1 MMTTC
6 YVKCQGKSSLWIFF
20 TYGGPLTELL
30 MFLCIIS
37 AVYQLLRTY
46 NVNIS
51 ASNRFGLYSK
61 KTYTVCHSWM
71 SFKLYSDRLSNQ
83 SAMSHANFARR
94 LRSKFKSLWMKKSH
108 RRRQTQ
114 RWNTNS
120 NLFRWIWIF
129 SQLRWL
135 MKLLYPSCELRMK
148 WKLLKS
154 LSILFSNKEFVRNYI
169 EEQSKFS
176 GMKAIRSNQQ

>member
-1 MMTTC
+1 MLSVR
-6 YVKCQGKSSLWIFF
+6 VKALCEFF
-20 TYGGPLTELL
+20 CLPLSELL

-46 NVNIS
+46 NVNKS
-51 ASNRFGLYSK
+51 ASNRFRLYSK
-61 KTYTVCHSWM
+61 KTLTVCHSRI

-83 SAMSHANFARR
+83 SAMSHAYFARW
-94 LRSKFKSLWMKKSH
+94 LRSELKSLWMKKSH
-108 RRRQTQ
+108 SRRQTQ

-120 NLFRWIWIF
+120 NLLRWIWIF

-135 MKLLYPSCELRMK
+135 MKLLYTSCEWRMK
-148 WKLLKS
+148 WKLMKS
-154 LSILFSNKEFVRNYI
+154 LSILFSNKEFIRNYI

-176 GMKAIRSNQQ
+176 GMKAIPSNQQ